1 MAGLEGKVAVIT
13 GGGTGIGKASAL
25 LLAQDGAN
33 VVVNYSRSEKE
44 ASETVAEL
52 ETLGV
57 KAKAVKADVS
67 SREQAELLIDEARKA
82 FGRVDVLVNSA
93 GRTRF
98 IPYAQLD
105 DLTDEV
111 WKEIMQLNL
120 MGAFYTSRAAA
131 RVMAAQGEGSIVN
144 VASIA
149 GWGTNASSI
158 PYAVSKG
165 AMITLTKTMAR
176 ALAPK
181 VRVNAVA
188 PGVVETRWVGDNE
201 DFKAQGRAA
210 TPLGRNAQAEDV
222 ARAVRYFAVD
232 ATFVTGQVHNVDGGR
247 VI

>member
-1 MAGLEGKVAVIT
+1 MGGLSGKVAVVT
-13 GGGTGIGKASAL
+13 GGGTGIGRASAL
-25 LLAQDGAN
+25 LLAQEGAN

-44 ASETVAEL
+44 AYETVAEL
-52 ETLGV
+52 GKLGV
-57 KAKAVKADVS
+57 KGKAVRADVS
-67 SREQAELLIDEARKA
+67 NREQAEQLIAEAHKA
-82 FGRVDVLVNSA
+82 FGRIDVLVNSA

-98 IPYAQLD
+98 IPYPQLD

-111 WKEIMQLNL
+111 WGEIMQLNL

-131 RVMAAQGEGSIVN
+131 RHMLDQGDGAIVN
-144 VASIA
+144 IASIA
-149 GWGTNASSI
+149 GLGTNASSI

-181 VRVNAVA
+181 VRVNAIS

-201 DFKAQGRAA
+201 EFKAQGRAA

-222 ARAVRYFAVD
+222 ARAVRYFAVE
-232 ATFVTGQVHNVDGGR
+232 ATFVTGQIHIVDGGR

>member
-1 MAGLEGKVAVIT
+1 MV
-13 GGGTGIGKASAL
+13 
-25 LLAQDGAN
+25 
-33 VVVNYSRSEKE
+33 
-44 ASETVAEL
+44 
-52 ETLGV
+52 
-57 KAKAVKADVS
+57 
-67 SREQAELLIDEARKA
+67 
-82 FGRVDVLVNSA
+82 
-93 GRTRF
+93 
-98 IPYAQLD
+98 
-105 DLTDEV
+105 
-111 WKEIMQLNL
+111 
-120 MGAFYTSRAAA
+120 
-131 RVMAAQGEGSIVN
+131 AQGDGVIVN
-144 VASIA
+144 IASIA
-149 GWGTNASSI
+149 GLGTNASSI

-232 ATFVTGQVHNVDGGR
+232 ATFVTGQVHIVDGGR

>member
-1 MAGLEGKVAVIT
+1 MGALSGKVAVIT

-25 LLAQDGAN
+25 LLAQEGAN

-44 ASETVAEL
+44 ANETVGEL
-52 ETLGV
+52 QRHGV
-57 KAKAVKADVS
+57 KATAVKADVS
-67 SREQAELLIDEARKA
+67 QREQAEALIDAAKQA
-82 FGRVDVLVNSA
+82 FGRVDLLVNSA

-98 IPYAQLD
+98 IAYPKLD

-111 WKEIMQLNL
+111 WNEIMQLNL

-131 RVMAAQGEGSIVN
+131 RLMTAQGEGGIVN

-149 GWGTNASSI
+149 GFGTNASSI

-201 DFKAQGRAA
+201 EFKAQGRAA

-222 ARAVRYFAVD
+222 ARAVRYLAVD
-232 ATFVTGQVHNVDGGR
+232 GTFVTGQVLTVDGGR

>member
-1 MAGLEGKVAVIT
+1 MGALSGKVAVVT
-13 GGGTGIGKASAL
+13 GGGTGIGRASAL
-25 LLAQDGAN
+25 LLGQEGAS

-44 ASETVAEL
+44 AAETAAEL
-52 ETLGV
+52 ERLG
-57 KAKAVKADVS
+57 ASARAVRADVS
-67 SREQAELLIDEARKA
+67 TREQAERLIAEAQRA
-82 FGRVDVLVNSA
+82 FGRVDVLINSA

-98 IPYAQLD
+98 IPFPKLD

-111 WKEIMQLNL
+111 WAEIMQLNL

-131 RVMAAQGEGSIVN
+131 RLMLEQGDGAIVN
-144 VASIA
+144 IASIA
-149 GWGTNASSI
+149 GLGTNASSI

-201 DFKAQGRAA
+201 EFKAQGRAA

-222 ARAVRYFAVD
+222 ARAVRYFAVE
-232 ATFVTGQVHNVDGGR
+232 ATFVTGQVHIVDGGR

>member
-1 MAGLEGKVAVIT
+1 MAGLSGKVAVIT

-25 LLAQDGAN
+25 LLAQEGAN

-44 ASETVAEL
+44 AGETVGEL
-52 ETLGV
+52 ERLGV

-67 SREQAELLIDEARKA
+67 NREQAEHLIDEAKRA

-111 WKEIMQLNL
+111 WNEIMQLNL

-131 RVMAAQGEGSIVN
+131 RVMGAQGDGAIIN

-149 GWGTNASSI
+149 GFGTNASSI

-232 ATFVTGQVHNVDGGR
+232 ATFVTGQVHTVDGGR

>member
-1 MAGLEGKVAVIT
+1 MDGKVAVIT

-25 LLAQDGAN
+25 ALAREGMN
-33 VVVNYSRSEKE
+33 VVVNYSKS
-44 ASETVAEL
+44 VAEANQTVSEL
-52 ETLGV
+52 EALGV
-57 KAKAVKADVS
+57 KALAAQGDVS
-67 SREQAELLIDEARKA
+67 DREAAERVIQAAVDK

-93 GRTRF
+93 GMTRF
-98 IPYAQLD
+98 VPYPDLDALD
-105 DLTDEV
+105 DDL
-111 WKEIMQLNL
+111 WNQIMKVNV
-120 MGAFYTSRAAA
+120 MGAFYASRAAS
-131 RVMAAQGEGSIVN
+131 RHMVKQGEGAIVM

-149 GWGTNASSI
+149 GHGTNASSI

-165 AMITLTKTMAR
+165 AMITLTKTLAR

-201 DFKAQGRAA
+201 DFKAAGRAA

-222 ARAVRYFAVD
+222 AAAIRYLAVD